1 MHEETY
7 LWAAI
12 YSSRVGRSAIEKEE
26 KIPEIVTV
34 LSGWN
39 ESSLESKKVYIQS
52 VRQTEILQFERL
64 AAYFCWKS
72 TNLFTNKADH
82 WLGTD
87 MSSNCH
93 MRCSYIIDHFKLD
106 HNRL

>member
-34 LSGWN
+34 LSG
-39 ESSLESKKVYIQS
+39 
-52 VRQTEILQFERL
+52 
-64 AAYFCWKS
+64 
-72 TNLFTNKADH
+72 
-82 WLGTD
+82 
-87 MSSNCH
+87 
-93 MRCSYIIDHFKLD
+93 
-106 HNRL
+106 